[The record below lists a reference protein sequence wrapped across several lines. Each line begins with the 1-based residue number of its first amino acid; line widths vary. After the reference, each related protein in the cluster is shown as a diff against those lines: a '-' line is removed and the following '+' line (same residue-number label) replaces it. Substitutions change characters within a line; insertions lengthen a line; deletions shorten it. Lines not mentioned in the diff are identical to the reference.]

1 MVRLALIGSGDC
13 VDRVQALLPR
23 IEGAEVTAVVSS
35 AEEMVTNHVTQC
47 DAAILVSGAAPGE
60 CEMLVTA
67 GKHLLV
73 PLDSPLDSTAVQ
85 GLLAQC
91 SEQGTCLMVA
101 GTDRLEPSLE
111 ATQESLVAGE
121 LGDPG
126 LVRIHRWSPQGNS
139 SLAAPGILRD
149 LDLVLN
155 VFQSLPQEVYA
166 VARSVLGDSERDY
179 LQVHLGFHG
188 GGMAVIDR
196 SGTLPPGDG
205 YFSFSVIGSAGAA
218 YADDHRNKQLV
229 YRGEHP
235 AAVGTGSADLGW
247 VAQLQEFCD
256 AIRQQRDPVVTG
268 SDWLAVT
275 RVCEAVRHSIDSGE
289 VVTMSAGGTDDC

>member
-1 MVRLALIGSGDC
+1 MVRLALIGTGAG
-13 VDRVQALLPR
+13 VDRVKALMPR
-23 IEGAEVTAVVSS
+23 IVGAEVTAVVSS

-47 DAAILVSGAAPGE
+47 DAAILVGGAAPGE

-235 AAVGTGSADLGW
+235 SAIGTGSADLGW
-247 VAQLQEFCD
+247 VGQLQEFCD
-256 AIRQQRDPVVTG
+256 AIRQQREPVVTG
-268 SDWLAVT
+268 SDWLAVM
-275 RVCEAVRHSIDSGE
+275 RVSEAVMHSIESGE
-289 VVTMSAGGTDDC
+289 VVVMSQGGNDDC

>member
-13 VDRVQALLPR
+13 VDRVRALMPR
-23 IEGAEVTAVVSS
+23 IEGAQVTVVRSS
-35 AEEMVTNHVTQC
+35 AGEVVTDHVTQC
-47 DAAILVSGAAPGE
+47 DAAILVGDATLGD
-60 CEMLVTA
+60 CEMLVAA

-73 PLDSPLDSTAVQ
+73 PLDSPMDSEAIQ
-85 GLLAQC
+85 GLLEQC
-91 SEQGTCLMVA
+91 REQEICLMLA

-111 ATQESLVAGE
+111 ATQQSLVAGE

-126 LVRIHRWSPQGNS
+126 LVRIHRWSTTGDA
-139 SLAAPGILRD
+139 SLAARGIARD

-155 VFQSLPQEVYA
+155 VFQSLPREVYA
-166 VARSVLGDSERDY
+166 VARSVLGDTERDY

-235 AAVGTGSADLGW
+235 EAIGTGSEDLGF
-247 VAQLQEFCD
+247 VSQLQEFCD
-256 AIRQQRDPVVTG
+256 AIRQQRDPLVTG
-268 SDWLAVT
+268 SDWLAVALAS
-275 RVCEAVRHSIDSGE
+275 EAVRHSIDSGE
-289 VVTMSAGGTDDC
+289 VVVMSKGGTDDC

>member
-1 MVRLALIGSGDC
+1 MVRLALIGTGDC
-13 VDRVQALLPR
+13 VDRVQALMPR
-23 IEGAEVTAVVSS
+23 IEGAQVTVVTSS
-35 AEEMVTNHVTQC
+35 AGEVVTDHVTQC
-47 DAAILVSGAAPGE
+47 DAAILLGNATPSD

-73 PLDSPLDSTAVQ
+73 PLDSPMDSKAIQ

-91 SEQGTCLMVA
+91 SEQGICLMVA

-111 ATQESLVAGE
+111 ATQQSLVAGE

-126 LVRIHRWSPQGNS
+126 LVRIHRWSTTGDLP
-139 SLAAPGILRD
+139 LAASGMSRD

-218 YADDHRNKQLV
+218 YADDHLNKQLV

-235 AAVGTGSADLGW
+235 SAIGTGSEDLGW
-247 VAQLQEFCD
+247 VGQLQEFCD

-268 SDWLAVT
+268 SDWLAVA
-275 RVCEAVRHSIDSGE
+275 RVSEAVRHSIGSGE
-289 VVTMSAGGTDDC
+289 VVTMSTGGTDDC

>member
-1 MVRLALIGSGDC
+1 MVRLALIGTGDG
-13 VDRVQALLPR
+13 VDRVRALMPR
-23 IEGAEVTAVVSS
+23 IEGALVTVVASS
-35 AEEMVTNHVTQC
+35 AGEVVTDHAMQC
-47 DAAILVSGAAPGE
+47 DAAILVGDATPGD
-60 CEMLVTA
+60 CEMLVAA

-73 PLDSPLDSTAVQ
+73 PLDSPMDSEAIQ
-85 GLLAQC
+85 GLLEQC
-91 SEQGTCLMVA
+91 REQAIRLMVA
-101 GTDRLEPSLE
+101 GTDRLDPSLE
-111 ATQESLVAGE
+111 ATQESLVSGE

-126 LVRIHRWSPQGNS
+126 LVRIHRWSTTGDPPLTASGM
-139 SLAAPGILRD
+139 LRD

-166 VARSVLGDSERDY
+166 VGRSVLGDTERDY

-235 AAVGTGSADLGW
+235 SAIGTGSEDLGC
-247 VAQLQEFCD
+247 VGQLQEFCD
-256 AIRQQRDPVVTG
+256 AIRQQRDPLVTAA
-268 SDWLAVT
+268 DWLAVAL
-275 RVCEAVRHSIDSGE
+275 VSEAVMHSIDSGE
-289 VVTMSAGGTDDC
+289 VVTMSTGGTDDC